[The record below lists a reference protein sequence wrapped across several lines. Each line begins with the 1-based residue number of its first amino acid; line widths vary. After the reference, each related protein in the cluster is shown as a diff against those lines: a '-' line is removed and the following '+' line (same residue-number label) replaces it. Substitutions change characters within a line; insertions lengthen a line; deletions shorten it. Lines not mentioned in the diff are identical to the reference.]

1 MTNRSVLIP
10 FKKHQHNH
18 ESCVKTAL
26 AEAQAA
32 CSESGLRLTET
43 RRQVLELVWGSHAP
57 VKAYDILEQL
67 HADNPKAVPPT
78 VYRALEF
85 LQNAGLV
92 HRIESLNAYV
102 GCGSPGEPHVGQF
115 LICTMCGAVAEINE
129 PKITELLSEQAAQLG
144 FATEQQLVELK
155 GLCPQCN

>member
-1 MTNRSVLIP
+1 MKNHSVLIP

-26 AEAQAA
+26 ADAEAA
-32 CSESGLRLTET
+32 CNESGLRLTET
-43 RRQVLELVWGSHAP
+43 RRQVLELVGGSHAP
-57 VKAYDILEQL
+57 IQAYDILEQL
-67 HADNPKAVPPT
+67 HAKNPKAVPPT

-102 GCGSPGEPHVGQF
+102 GCGKPGEPHIGQF
-115 LICTMCGAVAEINE
+115 LICTMCGAVAEIDE
-129 PKITELLSEQAAQLG
+129 PLRSQLRISLSDAGSIINTDQDIPGNL
-144 FATEQQLVELK
+144 
-155 GLCPQCN
+155 

>member
-1 MTNRSVLIP
+1 MKNHSVLIP

-18 ESCVKTAL
+18 ASCVKTAL
-26 AEAQAA
+26 EDAEAA
-32 CSESGLRLTET
+32 CHESGLRLTEA

-57 VKAYDILEQL
+57 IKAYDILEQL
-67 HADNPKAVPPT
+67 QVKNPKAVPPT

-102 GCGSPGEPHVGQF
+102 GCGSPGEPHIGQF
-115 LICTMCGAVAEINE
+115 LICKMCGAVAEINE

-155 GLCPQCN
+155 GLCPQCS

>member
-1 MTNRSVLIP
+1 MKNHSVLIP

-18 ESCVKTAL
+18 ASCVKTAL
-26 AEAQAA
+26 EDAEAA
-32 CSESGLRLTET
+32 CHESGLRLTDA

-67 HADNPKAVPPT
+67 QVKNPKAVPPT

-102 GCGSPGEPHVGQF
+102 GCGCPGEPHIGQF
-115 LICTMCGAVAEINE
+115 LICKTCGAVAEINE

-155 GLCPQCN
+155 GLCPQCS